1 MRIEKTGWKALN
13 ENRHLVLIL
22 YMLSLVLIGFFWP
35 QEESLWQSYKRII
48 FSPGILVSDYF
59 EVGSVGAAIFNAGIT
74 GLLAIALIFF
84 TKTLVSGPTIA
95 AVFTVAGFAMFGKNP
110 VNVWPV
116 VLGVAL
122 SAWLRRENFRS
133 FILAALF
140 GTALGPVVSHI
151 AFGLKLGYVPGI
163 FAGILA
169 GVILPGL
176 ASHLLHNH
184 QGFCLYNMGFTCGIV
199 GMLATAMLKMFGHE
213 SQAFLSWHEGSQNE
227 LAVVFSLYLFSMMLI
242 GIKGIRY
249 QRSLMRRP
257 GTMITDFVYLEG
269 IDVTFFNMGLVG
281 LMAMGYIALIGG
293 QFNGPTLGG
302 VFTMVGFAAFGKHPG
317 NIWPIM
323 LGVTVAALL
332 SMRAPAEPV
341 VILGALFGTTL
352 APLAGGFGAFT
363 GFFAGFVHLAV
374 VLHVGEFHA
383 GMNLYNN
390 GFAGGLVATMFIC
403 TIRWLHLHRRSE

>member
-1 MRIEKTGWKALN
+1 M
-13 ENRHLVLIL
+13 VLIF

-35 QEESLWQSYKRII
+35 QEENFWQSYKRIV

-74 GLLAIALIFF
+74 GLLAVALIFF

-95 AVFTVAGFAMFGKNP
+95 AVFTIAGFAMFGKNP

-116 VLGVAL
+116 VLGVAF

-151 AFGLKLGYVPGI
+151 AFGLKLGYVPGVL
-163 FAGILA
+163 AGILV
-169 GVILPGL
+169 GIIIPGL

-199 GMLATAMLKMFGHE
+199 GMLATSILKMFGHE
-213 SQAFLSWHEGSQNE
+213 SRAFMSWHEGSQNE
-227 LAVVFSLYLFSMMLI
+227 LALVFSLYLFSMMLI

-249 QRSLMRRP
+249 QRSLMQRP

-281 LMAMGYIALIGG
+281 LIGMGYIAMIGG

-323 LGVTVAALL
+323 LGVTAAAWL
-332 SMRAPAEPV
+332 SMRSPADPIV
-341 VILGALFGTTL
+341 LLGVLFGTTL
-352 APLAGGFGAFT
+352 APLAGGFGIVT
-363 GFFAGFVHLAV
+363 GFLAGFVHLAV
-374 VLHVGEFHA
+374 VLHVGSFHA